1 MFNNLRNKIV
11 IPIFAVLVLMIT
23 VITIH
28 VSTSRIE
35 LVNSFADERMD
46 AASNAVQAYLAS
58 LQQQTLIAV
67 TALGGSSELIRHM
80 DDGNRD
86 AVWQYIVAQKNLWGA
101 TSIIVTDTE
110 GYAFA
115 RSALRD
121 VYGDNVG
128 GGPSISAGLRR
139 ETVSLYMPTP
149 TAPLVMT
156 SATPIMDRDRLVGVV
171 AVNFDVATDGFVDRI
186 QSTFDVDVTVFA
198 GDTSVAS
205 TLIHPDTGDRA
216 TGTAARGD
224 IVETVLGQ
232 GQHLAIELDVFGFLP
247 YIAYYFPLMGADGR
261 TPVGMFF
268 VGISQ
273 VEVLAASNALR
284 NTMIII
290 GVLAVMSMTVVVLL
304 TAKGITK
311 PLGVYDG
318 FMRDIA
324 KHGDIE
330 VTPEEAVILGKYR
343 ERSDEIGTLFRSYV
357 ELTEYIRQVRDNLGA
372 VASGNLNVEVNVR
385 SENDLMSKSLET
397 MIERLNSM
405 FNDINNASS
414 QVASGSKQIA
424 DGSQLLAQG
433 STEQAAS
440 MQQLSASI
448 GEIAQ
453 KTHENSEKAGR
464 AASLA
469 SNIMVSAEKGSGQ
482 MDEMM
487 AAVKDINEASQ
498 NISKVIKSIDD
509 IAFQTN
515 ILALNAAVE
524 AARAGQH
531 GKGFAVVAEEVRNLA
546 AKSAEAAKNTEKLIA
561 DSMEK
566 AELGSKIADDTAA
579 SLEEIVSGISESSQ
593 IVSDIAVSSEEQTVG
608 IDQINKGVDQVA
620 QVVSQN
626 SATAEE
632 AAAASQQMNG
642 QSLILEELVAR
653 FSLKNSGS
661 AGALPSAKHDND
673 FL

>member
-11 IPIFAVLVLMIT
+11 IPIFAVLVVMVAIIT
-23 VITIH
+23 VH

-35 LVNSFADERMD
+35 LVNNFADERMA
-46 AASNAVQAYLAS
+46 AASDAVQAYLSS
-58 LQQQTLIAV
+58 LQQQTLISA
-67 TALGGSSELIRHM
+67 TALGGSSELIRNM

-86 AVWQYIVAQKNLWGA
+86 AVWQYIVNQKNLWGA

-121 VYGDNVG
+121 VYGDDVS
-128 GGPSISAGLRR
+128 GGPSISAGLRG

-149 TAPLVMT
+149 TALLVMT
-156 SATPIMDRDRLVGVV
+156 SATPIMDGDRLVGVV

-186 QSTFDVDVTVFA
+186 QDTFDVDVTVFA

-216 TGTAARGD
+216 VGTAARGD

-232 GQHLAIELDVFGFLP
+232 GQHLSIDLDVFGFLP

-273 VEVLAASNALR
+273 VEVMAASDALR

-290 GVLAVMSMTVVVLL
+290 GLAAVVSITVVILF

-324 KHGDIE
+324 KHGNIE
-330 VTPEEAVILGKYR
+330 TTPEEAVTLGKYKGR
-343 ERSDEIGTLFRSYV
+343 RDEIGTLFRSYV
-357 ELTEYIRQVRDNLGA
+357 ELTEYIRQVRDNLGT
-372 VASGNLNVEVNVR
+372 VASGDLDVDVNVR
-385 SENDLMSKSLET
+385 SENDLMSKSLKT

-414 QVASGSKQIA
+414 QVANGSKQIA

-433 STEQAAS
+433 STQQAAS

-448 GEIAQ
+448 SEITQ
-453 KTHENSEKAGR
+453 KTHENTEKAGK

-469 SNIMVSAEKGSGQ
+469 SDILISAEKGSGQ

-487 AAVKDINEASQ
+487 VAVKDINEASQ

-546 AKSAEAAKNTEKLIA
+546 AKSAEAAKNTEMLIA
-561 DSMEK
+561 ASMEK
-566 AELGSKIADDTAA
+566 AEFGSKIADSTAA
-579 SLEEIVSGISESSQ
+579 SLGEIVSGIGESSR
-593 IVSDIAVSSEEQTVG
+593 IVKDIAKSSEDQSVG
-608 IDQINKGVDQVA
+608 ISQINKGVDQVA
-620 QVVSQN
+620 QVISQN

-632 AAAASQQMNG
+632 SAAASQEMNN

-653 FSLKNSGS
+653 FKLKNSETIR
-661 AGALPSAKHDND
+661 ALPPAEYE
-673 FL
+673 